1 MFRGLHNISLDA
13 KGRIKLPKR
22 HSETILEVSS
32 GEVVLSIH
40 PEDSCLLLYT
50 IPEWLQI
57 EEKVNRLP
65 SLNPYTK
72 RIRRKLIG
80 HATECRLD
88 KASRVLIPTELRS
101 LACLDK
107 KIVLSGQG
115 KSFEIW
121 DESLWNSQLSE
132 LDNITLKTDIPEEVT
147 QLTL

>member
-1 MFRGLHNISLDA
+1 MDLNGEQQLWRQLLKLISTFQRSSLSQLEWSLSCNVSWVTNVSLDA

-80 HATECRLD
+80 HATE
-88 KASRVLIPTELRS
+88 
-101 LACLDK
+101 
-107 KIVLSGQG
+107 
-115 KSFEIW
+115 
-121 DESLWNSQLSE
+121 
-132 LDNITLKTDIPEEVT
+132 
-147 QLTL
+147 